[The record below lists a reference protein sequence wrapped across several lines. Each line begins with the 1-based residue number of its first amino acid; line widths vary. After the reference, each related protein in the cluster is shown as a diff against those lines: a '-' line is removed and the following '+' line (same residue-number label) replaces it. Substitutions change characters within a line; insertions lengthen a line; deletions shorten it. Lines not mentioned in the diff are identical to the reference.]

1 MQKVIDFFLDTSDNQ
16 QHKTIVKWM
25 WRLFFAGLIALI
37 LLFVGLSFTDLP
49 SVKQLENPK
58 SEVAT
63 QLYAANGEVIGRY
76 YTENRVPVSFNQLD
90 EDITN
95 ALVATE
101 DERYYRHTGIDF
113 QALGRAVVKTFLLRD
128 ESSGGAS
135 TITQQLAK
143 QLFTKNPG
151 SGVERLMQKFKE
163 WIIAVRLERKY
174 TKEEII
180 AMYLNKF
187 SFNNSAFGIKSAAEV
202 YFSKSQDSLA
212 VQEAAL
218 LVGML
223 KNPSLYNPVR
233 FPEKALKRREV
244 VLKQME
250 KNGLLTNEEYNELR
264 QLPLGVEI
272 SKKTHIDGI
281 ATYMRMEVA
290 KDVKNILR
298 KPENLKPD
306 GTAYDIYRD
315 GLKIYTTVDPEM
327 QRLAEATMVKH
338 MTTVQETFFKQ
349 WKNRDPWTF
358 MPNKEEGI
366 PLSIRQDGLVK
377 LIRSTDRY
385 QSLREQYLSEVVD
398 KISSQVPNLTFH
410 NDDREIERIVKEYES
425 PGYLTELVQTSIIS
439 SSLASA
445 YRRVLKSANFPELR
459 QQWER
464 LQAATDEAMDS
475 PRKMRVFTYDTP
487 SLEKDSVM
495 TPLDSIKYHRMF
507 LQLGSLGVEPKT
519 GAIRFWVGGIDFR
532 YFQYDHVR
540 INRQVG
546 STFKPF
552 IYATAIDQLGI
563 SPCHPVFD
571 WPQTIKP
578 GDGSFYLNE
587 EWTPQNFNGEY
598 SNERLT
604 LFEGLQKSKN
614 TVSVYLMKQLGT
626 TEPVRNLVNNMGI
639 DTDARYPNGQLR
651 VPQVPSIALG
661 AVDLSVMEMAGAY
674 TTFANNGTHNK
685 PYLIQRIEDKNGTPI
700 YEGIQQERNA
710 LPPNS
715 NFVMVEM
722 LRKSGNLRSR
732 LKSDVGGKTGTT
744 NDYVD
749 GWFMGITPDL
759 VVGTWVGG
767 DDRWIRFLQSW
778 SGQGS
783 YMAKPFF
790 FELMKQIESSDQIAN
805 YDPTATFYRPPG
817 PLGIEINCEEYQSGD
832 LEIEGEFDNEEVKE
846 DVFGDQI
853 KEDPFGTGGN

>member
-1 MQKVIDFFLDTSDNQ
+1 
-16 QHKTIVKWM
+16 M
-25 WRLFFAGLIALI
+25 WRLFFAGVAAV
-37 LLFVGLSFTDLP
+37 LFLFIVLSFTNLP

-58 SEVAT
+58 SEEAT

-76 YTENRVPVSFNQLD
+76 YTENRVPVDFNELD
-90 EDITN
+90 EDITH

-101 DERYYRHTGIDF
+101 DERYYQHNGIDF
-113 QALGRAVVKTFLLRD
+113 KALGRAIIKTFVLRD

-143 QLFTKNPG
+143 QLFTENPG
-151 SGVERLMQKFKE
+151 SGLERLIQKFKE

-187 SFNNSAFGIKSAAEV
+187 SFINGAYGIKSASET
-202 YFSKSQDSLA
+202 YFSKPQDSLQI
-212 VQEAAL
+212 QEAAL

-233 FPEKALKRREV
+233 FPDKALKRREV

-250 KNGLLTNEEYNELR
+250 KNGHISSTQYEELR
-264 QLPLGVEI
+264 QLPLGVEV

-290 KDVKNILR
+290 KDVKDILKR
-298 KPENLKPD
+298 PENLKPD

-327 QRLAEATMVKH
+327 QRLAEAAMVEH
-338 MTTVQETFFKQ
+338 MATVQNTFFKQ

-358 MPNKEEGI
+358 APNPKEGI

-385 QSLREQYLSEVVD
+385 QILRDKYLTPVID
-398 KISSQVPNLTFH
+398 KISTQVPDLIFH
-410 NDDREIERIVKEYES
+410 NDDREVERIIKEYES
-425 PGYLTELVQTSIIS
+425 PGYLTELIQTSIIS
-439 SSLASA
+439 SSLAA
-445 YRRVLKSANFPELR
+445 TYRRVLKNQNFPELR
-459 QQWER
+459 QQWGR
-464 LQAATDEAMDS
+464 LQEASEESMKR
-475 PRKMRVFTYDTP
+475 PTKMRIFTYEN
-487 SLEKDSVM
+487 SAMEKDSVM

-507 LQLGSLGVEPKT
+507 LQLGSLGVDPKT
-519 GAIRFWVGGIDFR
+519 GAIKFWVGGINFK

-578 GDGSFYLNE
+578 GDGSFHLNE

-598 SNERLT
+598 TNEKLT

-626 TEPVRNLVNNMGI
+626 TEPVRNLVSNMGI
-639 DTDARYPNGQLR
+639 DTDSRYPNGQLR
-651 VPQVPSIALG
+651 VPEVPSIALG

-700 YEGIQQERNA
+700 FEGIQQERNA

-715 NFVMVEM
+715 NYVMVEM
-722 LRKSGNLRSR
+722 LRKSGNIQNQLSI
-732 LKSDVGGKTGTT
+732 DVGGKTGTT

-749 GWFMGITPDL
+749 GWFMGITPEL

-767 DDRWIRFLQSW
+767 DDRWVRFLQSW

-790 FELMKQIESSDQIAN
+790 LKFMKSVEKSDKVLN
-805 YDPTATFYRPPG
+805 YDRFAKFYRPPG
-817 PLGIEINCEEYQSGD
+817 PLGIEINCDQYQSDD
-832 LEIEGEFDNEEVKE
+832 LDVEGEFDEGKVKE